1 MNIRGD
7 SLNVNLNDIIGK
19 LGAKIANLEIQLA
32 HAQAANEAYLKRI
45 KELEV
50 ENKEL
55 ETRVTD
61 AELTTNNTPV
71 CTCDN

>member
-19 LGAKIANLEIQLA
+19 LGVKIANLEIQLA

-45 KELEV
+45 KEL
-50 ENKEL
+50 
-55 ETRVTD
+55 
-61 AELTTNNTPV
+61 
-71 CTCDN
+71 

>member
-1 MNIRGD
+1 MKE
-7 SLNVNLNDIIGK
+7 LKYNLNDVIGK
-19 LGAKIANLEIQLA
+19 LAAKIANLEIQLA